1 MTKKEAG
8 QLYHLNREAEMW
20 QNALAE
26 ERSKSLIQGQQLT
39 GMPTGRIVC
48 HDKLMN
54 KAIKELEIEKKIK
67 ELEYKVAEEKT
78 KILTY
83 IQSLDNSIDRQ
94 IVWLRA
100 ENALSWTDIANK
112 IGGGNTKDS
121 VRKRYER
128 LLNEKRSCHQM
139 R

>member
-8 QLYHLNREAEMW
+8 QIYYLNREVEMW
-20 QNALAE
+20 QRALAA

-39 GMPTGRIVC
+39 GMPSGGMGGS
-48 HDKLMN
+48 DKVAN
-54 KAIKELEIEKKIK
+54 KAIRKLEIEKKIK
-67 ELEYKVAEEKT
+67 ELEYRIAEEKD

-100 ENALSWTDIANK
+100 VRCMPWRTIASEM
-112 IGGGNTKDS
+112 GGYNSEDS

-128 LLNEKRSCHQM
+128 LFKKKEN
-139 R
+139 